1 MIFTIVW
8 VLAFLALVALIYVGF
23 WLRRRR
29 AYQESG
35 HQESERPPEITAPAP
50 FPRTE
55 EHGKEAVAVKRASL
69 TVQVQEAVYAT
80 AARPAVAKNSLAA
93 GLAVESSA
101 TMYIHVKARL
111 IPTGKLQLSAI
122 QLLSNGQVLPCADIP
137 ECPLETEENLVL
149 HFEAPASSL
158 EPALRQGATLS
169 YVRVTAPAVDVRS
182 NPFVLKPA
190 ASSSA
195 SAGGAVLP

>member
-8 VLAFLALVALIYVGF
+8 VLGFLALVALIYVGL

-29 AYQESG
+29 ASRTGVYQES
-35 HQESERPPEITAPAP
+35 QRPPAITAPV
-50 FPRTE
+50 PRTE
-55 EHGKEAVAVKRASL
+55 KHGTEDVAVEHASL

-80 AARPAVAKNSLAA
+80 ATRPAVAKNSPAA
-93 GLAVESSA
+93 GLEVDSGA

-111 IPTGKLQLSAI
+111 IPTGKMQLSAI

-137 ECPLETEENLVL
+137 EYPLETEENLVL